1 MSNTCAANPSA
12 TKQIPSKQQ
21 STCPSASPS
30 CLCVLEFLVF
40 LFLVFLVFLVMV
52 DFLVFHVFLL
62 VLFLRTSWL
71 YPTFRSI
78 RARQGMQRAAAGD
91 CKQRSATG
99 SRQQASNTKQLAT
112 MQRTTNKQ
120 YQSTGNKQQLTCNPA
135 TAGDNPEQPANKNGQ
150 TTRSVQHAPGNM
162 HQSINK
168 GL

>member
-78 RARQGMQRAAAGD
+78 RARQRIGPRTLHVNQD
-91 CKQRSATG
+91 QLLCIT
-99 SRQQASNTKQLAT
+99 QLARWT
-112 MQRTTNKQ
+112 KPQKA
-120 YQSTGNKQQLTCNPA
+120 PA
-135 TAGDNPEQPANKNGQ
+135 QP
-150 TTRSVQHAPGNM
+150 RQHALHCQAFAWMAWLAYAGEGHLPRGGMDDMVNRW
-162 HQSINK
+162 H
-168 GL
+168 LPAPWAT

>member
-78 RARQGMQRAAAGD
+78 RARQHIMHWASHFTREPGPAALHHPARTLD
-91 CKQRSATG
+91 KATESTSPTEATCIALPSICVDG
-99 SRQQASNTKQLAT
+99 VVGICWRRPLAA
-112 MQRTTNKQ
+112 RR
-120 YQSTGNKQQLTCNPA
+120 YG
-135 TAGDNPEQPANKNGQ
+135 
-150 TTRSVQHAPGNM
+150 
-162 HQSINK
+162 
-168 GL
+168 